1 VAYLVEF
8 PTAAGEKVLV
18 EMDDDQLAGF
28 APAAVNPGE
37 VALVAAGSLEAAID
51 RLLPAL
57 RSIGARL
64 RTLTPDELT
73 VELGV
78 KLTAEAGV
86 VVAKAAGEANF
97 TITLKWLT
105 PLKLQWAGQE
115 E

>member
-1 VAYLVEF
+1 MAYLVEF
-8 PTAAGEKVLV
+8 PTARGETIVV

-37 VALVAAGSLEAAID
+37 VALVATGSLEAAVD

-57 RSIGARL
+57 RSIGERL
-64 RTLTPDELT
+64 RALTPDELT
-73 VELGV
+73 VALGV

-97 TITLKWLT
+97 TVTLKWLGPITLKW
-105 PLKLQWAGQE
+105 AGQDE
-115 E
+115 

>member
-1 VAYLVEF
+1 MAYLVEF
-8 PTAAGEKVLV
+8 PVAEGETIVV

-97 TITLKWLT
+97 TVTLKWLA
-105 PLKLQWAGQE
+105 PFKVKWAGQE
-115 E
+115 Q